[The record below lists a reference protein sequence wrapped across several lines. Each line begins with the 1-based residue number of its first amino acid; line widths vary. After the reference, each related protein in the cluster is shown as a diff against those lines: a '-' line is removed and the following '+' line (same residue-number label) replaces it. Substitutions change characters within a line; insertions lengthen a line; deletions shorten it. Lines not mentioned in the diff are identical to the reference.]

1 MSHGK
6 HPEEG
11 GRSSAQRRSL
21 TIQKKFLIGTA
32 LILLGFC
39 VLGAGLIYVQEKSLL
54 EEAAYNK
61 SEIVMAAVEANRNYV
76 RHVLRP
82 KMYEVLGKDAFVL
95 EAMSTSYVSRAV
107 MDRFGESLPEY
118 VYRRVAVNARNP
130 QSEANPLEREMIR
143 YFEADRGRQEWQGI
157 VKLHS
162 TSYYYRFK
170 PVYFRESCMHCHG
183 DPSQAPQAL
192 IELYGKDRGFGRK
205 PGDVAG
211 VTGVGIP
218 VEVAMAKIKGMAL
231 SVFVVG
237 FLCVALLYA
246 VLSFFFN
253 RVVVHNLKGLLGIF
267 QQGLWSDAEQ
277 EELEQRM
284 ESQDEIQ
291 ELSGLAQTMVS
302 RLNEARRRLEL
313 HSENLESMVADR
325 TRALEDSQERL
336 RRQVIQR
343 NRELKTL
350 NSIAEMTTQARRL
363 TDILPEVLER
373 TLEIVPARGAAIY
386 LLKENPDRLELQI
399 ANNVEDPLPVLH
411 FDAARCSLILE
422 EDHPDYPTSLNEAAC
437 GQVSF
442 YEEGGNGAYLN
453 IPLCCR
459 GRVLGVMTF
468 HGVDLEAVG
477 PEMQELLFSIG
488 RQIGV
493 ALESLNNLEKLL
505 QSKEL
510 LQTVVDGIS
519 DMLVLLDR
527 EGRIRMVNRAYLER
541 FGLDLTQV
549 TGRRCTEVHEEG
561 RCPFSACSLEEVI
574 RTGTPK
580 TEEVHSPQ
588 GEVYLV
594 HLYPVLDESGR
605 VDGVIRYAKDITHQK
620 RVEQKIQQTERLVAL
635 GQLTAGLAHELNNPL
650 GVILCYTDLL
660 KREMA
665 DFPMGLKDVG
675 IIEKHAR
682 NCQRIVSDLLKFA
695 RGQAGSEPRPASL
708 NKMVED
714 VIQMMGHQFRKR
726 GIRLEI
732 HLDDDLPEIPLD
744 VERIKQVL
752 VNLLMNARQ
761 ALNGRG
767 AVRITTR
774 RDGDMA
780 EVRVW
785 DNGPGIDP
793 AIRDKIFDPFFST
806 KDTGEGTGLGLS
818 VSYGIVQDHGGEI
831 SVESEPGRWTEFVVR
846 LPLERNLT

>member
-1 MSHGK
+1 MNS
-6 HPEEG
+6 PEHHETS
-11 GRSSAQRRSL
+11 GRSVSRRWSL
-21 TIQKKFLIGTA
+21 SIQQKFLIGTA
-32 LILLGFC
+32 LILLVFC
-39 VLGAGLIYVQEKSLL
+39 VLLAALLYVQEKNLL
-54 EEAAYNK
+54 AETAYNK
-61 SEIVMAAVEANRNYV
+61 SEMVMAAVEANRNYV

-82 KMYEVLGKDAFVL
+82 KMYEVLGEDAFVL

-107 MDRFGESLPEY
+107 MDRFRKTLPEY
-118 VYRRVAVNARNP
+118 AYRRVAINARNP
-130 QSEANPLEREMIR
+130 SSEANPLEREMIR
-143 YFEADRGRQEWQGI
+143 YFETDRSRTEWHGI
-157 VKLHS
+157 VKLNGI
-162 TSYYYRFK
+162 SYFYRFK
-170 PVYFRESCMHCHG
+170 PVYFQESCMHCHG

-192 IELYGKDRGFGRK
+192 VDRYGKDRGFGRE

-231 SVFVVG
+231 SVGMVG
-237 FLCVALLYA
+237 SVCVALLYA

-253 RVVVHNLKGLLGIF
+253 RVVVHNLKDLLGIF
-267 QQGLWSDAEQ
+267 QRGLWTDAEQ
-277 EELEQRM
+277 RELAQSM
-284 ESQDEIQ
+284 ETRDEIQ
-291 ELSGLAQTMVS
+291 ELTILARTMVG

-325 TRALEDSQERL
+325 TRALQRSQERL

-363 TDILPEVLER
+363 SDILPEVLER
-373 TLEIVPARGAAIY
+373 TLEIVPAHGAAIY

-399 ANNVEDPLPVLH
+399 ANNVDDPLPVLQ
-411 FDAARCSLILE
+411 FDADRCALILE

-442 YEEGGNGAYLN
+442 CEEAEGAAHLN

-468 HGVDLEAVG
+468 HQVDLDGVK

-510 LQTVVDGIS
+510 LQTVVDGIT

-527 EGRIRMVNRAYLER
+527 EGRIRMVNKAFLQR
-541 FGLDLTQV
+541 FGLDMEQV
-549 TGRRCTEVHEEG
+549 TGRRCTEVHVEG
-561 RCPFSACSLEEVI
+561 GCAFSPSSLEEVL

-580 TEEVHSPQ
+580 TEEAHNRQ
-588 GEVYLV
+588 GEVYLI

-605 VDGVIRYAKDITHQK
+605 VDGLIQYAKDITHQK

-660 KREMA
+660 KRQMA

-675 IIEKHAR
+675 IIEKHAL
-682 NCQRIVSDLLKFA
+682 NCQRILSDLLKFA
-695 RGQAGSEPRPASL
+695 RGQAGTEPRPASL
-708 NKMVED
+708 NQVVEE
-714 VIQMMGHQFRKR
+714 VVQMMGHQFRKR
-726 GIRLEI
+726 GIRVEL
-732 HLDDDLPEIPLD
+732 HLADDLPEIPLD
-744 VERIKQVL
+744 VERIKQVV

-761 ALNGRG
+761 AVNGRG
-767 AVRITTR
+767 LVRVTTR
-774 RDGDMA
+774 RDGDDLEM
-780 EVRVW
+780 RVW
-785 DNGPGIDP
+785 DDGPGIDP

-806 KDTGEGTGLGLS
+806 KSPGEGTGLGLS
-818 VSYGIVQDHGGEI
+818 VSYGIVQDHGGDI
-831 SVESEPGRWTEFVVR
+831 SVESEPGQWTEFMVR
-846 LPLERNLT
+846 LPRERKPS